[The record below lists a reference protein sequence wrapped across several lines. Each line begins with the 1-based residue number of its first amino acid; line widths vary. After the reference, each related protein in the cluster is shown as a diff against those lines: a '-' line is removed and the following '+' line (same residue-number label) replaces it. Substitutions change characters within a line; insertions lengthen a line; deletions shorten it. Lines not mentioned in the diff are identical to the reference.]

1 MATKKKRMTPQEFA
15 EKMIEIR
22 DEGDIESRHG
32 HADDLMCKLL
42 ESMGYGE
49 GVKIFDDMG
58 KWYA

>member
-1 MATKKKRMTPQEFA
+1 MTRKKRMTKEEFA

-49 GVKIFDDMG
+49 GVKIFYDMV